1 MYVKIR
7 INGKD
12 VNAVLDSGATHT
24 FVADQLVKELGLR
37 LSDNH
42 TSMKAVNSK
51 A

>member
-12 VNAVLDSGATHT
+12 VNAILDLGATRT
-24 FVADQLVKELGLR
+24 FMADQLVKELGLR
-37 LSDNH
+37 LSDSH
-42 TSMKAVNSK
+42 TSMKSVNLK

>member
-1 MYVKIR
+1 MYVKIM

-12 VNAVLDSGATHT
+12 VNVILDSGATHT
-24 FVADQLVKELGLR
+24 FVADQLVKELGLQ
-37 LSDNH
+37 LSDSH

>member
-24 FVADQLVKELGLR
+24 FVADQLVKELGLQ
-37 LSDNH
+37 LSDSH